1 MCAAKAKACDSKQ
14 GWVELVDTD
23 PMIPTLTT
31 AAQAQGKNITAATP
45 GCVYRQTIVQKMCNT
60 LATPTVYQYGGKVQM
75 LCPDKKQKP
84 GNGNGNGN
92 KPGKLKNVMV
102 DFIGGYP
109 VVL

>member
-1 MCAAKAKACDSKQ
+1 
-14 GWVELVDTD
+14 
-23 PMIPTLTT
+23 
-31 AAQAQGKNITAATP
+31 
-45 GCVYRQTIVQKMCNT
+45 MCNT